1 MKENNK
7 YTMDMLLRQ
16 RLRSSEAPVPGDLWQ
31 RIEAARKPRR
41 DPFPFWAGLSLLVV
55 VTAGMAAWMS
65 LAPQGTAS
73 GGQGALPGDAVT
85 REMPAT
91 GNGIAVQAEAPLPSR
106 SQDNPKMTSATAVPS
121 AEANSADAGF
131 GDARE
136 NTTAG
141 SSPAAASSSSVS
153 SPAAPASAAASSSV
167 PTSGGSN
174 STAPAAGDRSG
185 KAAPKVNRP
194 IKKVDKPKVA
204 PTKPTADSGEGVEG
218 QSDPF
223 AALGD
228 PAPGSERT
236 NIKDRT
242 EGATGPLFFLQQR
255 RSATIG
261 GMTAARELLGAPI
274 LPGRVPSC
282 YSFHSLLRGLS
293 VDLYV
298 APEYAAR
305 QMVYR
310 DEASMAHATR
320 RNETERYAFAWSAGF
335 RASAHFRGGLALR
348 TGLTYTDIM
357 ERFRTNDP
365 DAEITRVITV
375 KIDTVYDGP
384 TPVIKIDTL
393 SIVEYGQRDKVD
405 LNHYR
410 FVDIPLTVGYE
421 MDRGRWFMSL
431 NAGLLFNIA
440 TAQRGTILAMDGMP
454 VSIDSDAA
462 GAQHPYKTRV
472 GSSFQMALGI
482 NYALAPRLHLILEP
496 QFRVWLRPLNIPSY
510 PIDQKY
516 VNAGLAIG
524 IRRYI

>member
-1 MKENNK
+1 MKENKK

-41 DPFPFWAGLSLLVV
+41 DPFPLWAGFSVLVM

-65 LAPQGTAS
+65 LSAQGTAP
-73 GGQGALPGDAVT
+73 GERGDLPGTADPQEMQASGVT
-85 REMPAT
+85 PVEPQATMPLPVPTEAMEGASAT
-91 GNGIAVQAEAPLPSR
+91 NVPSSVGEAAEATASSR
-106 SQDNPKMTSATAVPS
+106 
-121 AEANSADAGF
+121 DAGK
-131 GDARE
+131 
-136 NTTAG
+136 T
-141 SSPAAASSSSVS
+141 PV
-153 SPAAPASAAASSSV
+153 
-167 PTSGGSN
+167 
-174 STAPAAGDRSG
+174 APAATGGSVTGSRSPAERNG
-185 KAAPKVNRP
+185 TASPKVKRP
-194 IKKVDKPKVA
+194 IKKVEKSKA
-204 PTKPTADSGEGVEG
+204 GPTKPTADSGEGIEG
-218 QSDPF
+218 HGDPF
-223 AALGD
+223 AALYG
-228 PAPGSERT
+228 PAPGSDGT
-236 NIKDRT
+236 QIKERT
-242 EGATGPLFFLQQR
+242 EGAAGPLFFLHQHR
-255 RSATIG
+255 LSAVHG
-261 GMTAARELLGAPI
+261 LAAMPESMGLPI
-274 LPGRVPSC
+274 LPKRVPSC
-282 YSFHSLLRGLS
+282 YSFHTLLRGLS

-305 QMVYR
+305 QMVYS
-310 DEASMAHATR
+310 DDASMAYATQ
-320 RNETERYAFAWSAGF
+320 RNDTERYAFAWSAGF

-348 TGLTYTDIM
+348 SGLTYTDIM

-375 KIDTVYDGP
+375 KIDTIFEGP
-384 TPVIKIDTL
+384 SPVIKIDTL

-410 FVDIPLTVGYE
+410 FVDIPLIVGYE

-440 TAQRGTILAMDGMP
+440 TAQRGTILAMDGKPM
-454 VSIDSDAA
+454 SIDSDAA
-462 GAQHPYKTRV
+462 DSRHPYRTRV
-472 GSSFQMALGI
+472 GISFQMSLGL

-496 QFRVWLRPLNIPSY
+496 QFRVWLRPLNLPNY